1 MNVLRS
7 AIPAA
12 LQLVAVLALVAG
24 LTGQTAL
31 ANGLAVEPPG
41 LTVAEALTLLQAPD
55 DAQITPASCCKRCS
69 KGKACGDSCI
79 ARNKSC
85 SKGVGCACDG

>member
-1 MNVLRS
+1 MEFFKS
-7 AIPAA
+7 ALPAA
-12 LQLVAVLALVAG
+12 LRVAVIVALVAT

-41 LTVAEALTLLQAPD
+41 LTAAEALTLLQAPD

>member
-1 MNVLRS
+1 MEVFKLAVS
-7 AIPAA
+7 AA
-12 LQLVAVLALVAG
+12 LRTAVLIVMVAG

-85 SKGVGCACDG
+85 SKGAGCACDG